1 MLMIPTVGYYIL
13 VVSLFAW
20 SIFCAYFTHSIIY
33 KHPAPLKFVQVQNP
47 FRPRFVYVQ
56 YIINGTPLS
65 DYQPVVSSTRLM
77 GASLS
82 GANHSRWTAHAV
94 SCAFRRRWHKRPRE
108 HSRVC
113 TAALCRFLV
122 CDFTTRGVAVKKN
135 LQKNGRNRHRDRMAC
150 DAPCAAAGNVDMV
163 VLVDFSEPVLG
174 HFSEHEHQHE
184 PSVKSRQREKAPI
197 EDRFN
202 ERDRSSNVRDV
213 EPSRSAP
220 SPGQTKCTGEI
231 KQGLSTSSH
240 SHA

>member
-184 PSVKSRQREKAPI
+184 PSEVQAERE
-197 EDRFN
+197 
-202 ERDRSSNVRDV
+202 SSNRRQIQRTRSKFKC
-213 EPSRSAP
+213 SRR
-220 SPGQTKCTGEI
+220 
-231 KQGLSTSSH
+231 
-240 SHA
+240 